1 MITKGCDKSVKEIKI
16 SLAAARVN
24 KGLTQDDIAKK
35 MHVSKRTIVNWEKGI
50 VIPSLATVE
59 MLSRLYGI
67 PINNIR
73 MPIKST

>member
-1 MITKGCDKSVKEIKI
+1 MKEIKI